1 MRLKQIKLAGFKSF
15 VDATTVSLPG
25 NRCAVVGPNGC
36 GKSNIIDAVR
46 WVMGESSAKQLR
58 GENLTDVIFN
68 GSTTR
73 KPNSAAS
80 IELIFDNSDGRIGG
94 EFSSYADIAI
104 RREVSRDGQ
113 SNYLLNGNR
122 CRRRD
127 IQDIFLG
134 TGFGPRSYSIIEQ
147 GMISQLVEAKPEELR
162 VYLEEAAGIS
172 KYKERRRETEN
183 RIKHTRENLERIN
196 DIREELGR
204 QLDRLQRQAQA
215 AERYRE
221 LKTQESL
228 LSAQFLTL
236 RYNGFAE
243 TLQTTQQTITEL
255 ELALE
260 KTLAQQRHV
269 DASIEEQRQQAA
281 DQSEQ
286 ANAIQQQFYQL
297 GTEIA
302 RIEETLQFNQQR
314 SQQLQE
320 DLRGAEQRQTETQ
333 QQVAM
338 DEQQIAEMQQQLA
351 ELDPGLQKTQAADS
365 QAQQTLTAKEAQ
377 ANEVQQRWDRFLAV
391 AAENQREIEAQVSR
405 LEYLQ
410 QLLQRLRN
418 LRQRNEDAVQQVGEQ
433 PQEGGQLVEQLALQ
447 ITDLESAD
455 RSLTQRIEECLDKLS
470 LAREQVV
477 ARERALETARGQV
490 QELRHQLAGLQ
501 AAQDAA
507 LGQDVLE
514 AESWIEAQGLGQA
527 RRVGEHLAVVPGW
540 ERAIEAV
547 LGRFLRAI
555 QVDSLEDHADALV
568 NLAEGDVAL
577 VEYRDNLDQKSP
589 RNAQFDLPTAA
600 SLVRSEAVAAGSLLF
615 GVYAAQSIEVAL
627 ANRSALSSGQSI
639 ITREGLWVGSDWM
652 RVLHGGDQ
660 SQGII
665 ERAQAIEQ
673 LLLQV
678 EDAEQDLAL
687 LLQRLQ
693 EQRTQIEK
701 LEAQRE
707 ALQLESNSLTQNLS
721 ERRTDHGVRQ
731 VKLEEAEARKAQ
743 LQRDTEQLSEQIS
756 EEQGRLGATQQRL
769 QEVQAIAQE
778 HDGQRQA
785 LAAEREQA
793 HAQVQQSRA
802 AAADTRDQFH
812 QLNVRYQ
819 AVQSQLKVSL
829 TARER
834 LLNQQQDL
842 QQQLEH
848 VRQSIAQAQQ
858 PQPQLQQQLTEKLA
872 ARVDVEAQLK
882 VIRGTL
888 AGIEE
893 DIHNQQAGREQIE
906 AQVEQVRSGLE
917 QARVERQ
924 GIAVQEA
931 NVLEQ
936 FQSTGHD
943 LAEVQ
948 AAMPDEATEQSW
960 ADELERMSR
969 RIQRL
974 GAINLA
980 AIEEYDQESERKQYL
995 DSQAEDL
1002 ELAMQTLLDAIA
1014 KIDRET
1020 RSRFKDTFEAVNVK
1034 LSELFPKVF
1043 GGGHAYL
1050 ELTGDDMLD
1059 TGVSLMAQPPGKRNS
1074 SVHLLSGGEKA
1085 MTAVAL
1091 IFSIFHLNPSP
1102 VCLLDEVD
1110 APLDDINVTRF
1121 AGLIKEMSENVQ
1133 FLVITHNKITM
1144 EMADYL
1150 MGVTMQEAGV
1160 SRLVS
1165 VDVEAA
1171 AALAIL

>member
-15 VDATTVSLPG
+15 VDATTVTLPG

-80 IELIFDNSDGRIGG
+80 IELVFDNSDGRIGG

-215 AERYRE
+215 AVRYRE
-221 LKTQESL
+221 LKTEESL
-228 LSAQFLTL
+228 LSAQFFTL

-243 TLQTTQQTITEL
+243 TLQTTQQKITDL

-260 KTLAQQRHV
+260 KAVAEQRHIE
-269 DASIEEQRQQAA
+269 ASVEEKRQLVSQ
-281 DQSEQ
+281 QSEQ
-286 ANAIQQQFYQL
+286 ANEIQEQFYQL

-314 SQQLQE
+314 SQQLQV
-320 DLRGAEQRQTETQ
+320 DFTGAEQRQTETQ
-333 QQVAM
+333 KQLAM
-338 DEQQIAEMQQQLA
+338 DEQQISEMQQQLA
-351 ELDPGLQKTQAADS
+351 ELQPNLQS
-365 QAQQTLTAKEAQ
+365 AQQQNQQDQEALGETEAQ
-377 ANEVQQRWDRFLAV
+377 GSEVQQRWDKFLAV
-391 AAENQREIEAQVSR
+391 AAENEREIEAQSSR
-405 LEYLQ
+405 LEYLK
-410 QLLQRLRN
+410 QLVERLLT
-418 LRQRNEDAVQQVGEQ
+418 LRQRNEDAAQQAEQQ

-455 RSLTQRIEECLDKLS
+455 RTLTQRIEDCLEKLTT
-470 LAREQVV
+470 AREQVV
-477 ARERALETARGQV
+477 VRERALEEARGRV
-490 QELRHQLAGLQ
+490 QELRHQLASLQ

-507 LGQDVLE
+507 LGQDVQE
-514 AESWIEAQGLGQA
+514 AEAWIESQGLRQA
-527 RRVGEHLAVVPGW
+527 QRVGEHLAVVPGW
-540 ERAIEAV
+540 ERAIEAI
-547 LGRFLRAI
+547 LGRFMQAI
-555 QVDSLEDHADALV
+555 QVDSISDYADALV
-568 NLAEGDVAL
+568 GLAEGDVAL

-589 RNAQFDLPTAA
+589 RSAEFDLPTAA
-600 SLVRSEAVAAGSLLF
+600 SLVRSEAIAAGSLLY

-660 SQGII
+660 TQGII
-665 ERAQAIEQ
+665 ERGQAIEQ
-673 LLLQV
+673 LLLNV
-678 EDAEQDLAL
+678 EEAEQELAT
-687 LLQRLQ
+687 LQQQLQ
-693 EQRTQIEK
+693 EQRSAIES
-701 LEAQRE
+701 LESQRE

-731 VKLEEAEARKAQ
+731 VKMEEAAARKEQ
-743 LQRDTEQLSEQIS
+743 LQKDTEQLNEQIR
-756 EEQGRLGATQQRL
+756 EERNRLEKTEERL
-769 QEVQAIAQE
+769 QEVQEIAGE
-778 HDGQRQA
+778 HGEQRETLA
-785 LAAEREQA
+785 LEREQVNA
-793 HAQVQQSRA
+793 RLQQSRE
-802 AAADTRDQFH
+802 AADRSRDQFH
-812 QLNVRYQ
+812 QLNVQ
-819 AVQSQLKVSL
+819 HQGLQSQLKVSL

-842 QQQLEH
+842 QKQLH
-848 VRQSIAQAQQ
+848 NIQQSIEQSSQ
-858 PQPQLQQQLTEKLA
+858 PQPELQQQLTDKLA
-872 ARVDVEAQLK
+872 TRVEVEGRLNA
-882 VIRGTL
+882 IRSEI
-888 AGIEE
+888 AAIDES
-893 DIHNQQAGREQIE
+893 IQIQQVEREQVE
-906 AQVEQVRSGLE
+906 AQVEQVRGGLE
-917 QARVERQ
+917 HARVERQ
-924 GIAVQEA
+924 GISVQEA

-936 FQSTGHD
+936 LQSTGHD

-948 AAMPDEATEQSW
+948 EGLPEEANEQQW
-960 ADELERMSR
+960 AEELERMGR

-995 DSQAEDL
+995 DAQAEDL

-1020 RSRFKDTFEAVNVK
+1020 RSRFKDTFEAVNSK

-1059 TGVSLMAQPPGKRNS
+1059 TGVSLMAQPPGKRNA

-1121 AGLIKEMSENVQ
+1121 AGLIKEMSESVQ

>member
-1 MRLKQIKLAGFKSF
+1 M
-15 VDATTVSLPG
+15 DT
-25 NRCAVVGPNGC
+25 
-36 GKSNIIDAVR
+36 
-46 WVMGESSAKQLR
+46 
-58 GENLTDVIFN
+58 
-68 GSTTR
+68 
-73 KPNSAAS
+73 
-80 IELIFDNSDGRIGG
+80 
-94 EFSSYADIAI
+94 
-104 RREVSRDGQ
+104 
-113 SNYLLNGNR
+113 
-122 CRRRD
+122 
-127 IQDIFLG
+127 
-134 TGFGPRSYSIIEQ
+134 
-147 GMISQLVEAKPEELR
+147 
-162 VYLEEAAGIS
+162 
-172 KYKERRRETEN
+172 
-183 RIKHTRENLERIN
+183 
-196 DIREELGR
+196 
-204 QLDRLQRQAQA
+204 
-215 AERYRE
+215 
-221 LKTQESL
+221 
-228 LSAQFLTL
+228 
-236 RYNGFAE
+236 
-243 TLQTTQQTITEL
+243 
-255 ELALE
+255 
-260 KTLAQQRHV
+260 
-269 DASIEEQRQQAA
+269 SIEEQRQQSA

-320 DLRGAEQRQTETQ
+320 DLTSAEQRRTETQ
-333 QQVAM
+333 QQLSM
-338 DEQQIAEMQQQLA
+338 DEQQISEMQQQLQ
-351 ELDPGLQKTQAADS
+351 ELEPGLQKAQAADS
-365 QAQQTLTAKEAQ
+365 EAQRNLAEQEAQ
-377 ANEVQQRWDRFLAV
+377 AQTVQERWEQFLAV

-410 QLLQRLRN
+410 QLVQRLRT
-418 LRQRNEDAVQQVGEQ
+418 LRQRNEEAMLQAEEQ

-455 RSLTQRIEECLDKLS
+455 RSLTQRIEDCLEKLTR
-470 LAREQVV
+470 AREQVGN
-477 ARERALETARGQV
+477 RERTLEAARSQV
-490 QELRHQLAGLQ
+490 QELRHQLASLQ

-507 LGQDVLE
+507 LGQDVQE
-514 AESWIEAQGLGQA
+514 AESWIEAQGLSQA
-527 RRVGEHLAVVPGW
+527 QRVGEHLAVVPGW

-547 LGRFLRAI
+547 LGRFLQAI
-555 QVDSLEDHADALV
+555 QVDSLEDYADSLV

-589 RNAQFDLPTAA
+589 RNGAFDLPTAA
-600 SLVRSEAVAAGSLLF
+600 SLVRSEAVAAGSLLY
-615 GVYAAQSIEVAL
+615 GVYAAQTIEVAL
-627 ANRSALSSGQSI
+627 ANRHALSSGQSI

-660 SQGII
+660 TQGII
-665 ERAQAIEQ
+665 ERGQAIEQ
-673 LLLQV
+673 LLLNV
-678 EDAEQDLAL
+678 EEAEQELAT
-687 LLQRLQ
+687 LQQGLQ
-693 EQRTQIEK
+693 EQRSEIEQ

-707 ALQLESNSLTQNLS
+707 ALQRESNSLTQNLS

-731 VKLEEAEARKAQ
+731 VKLEEAAARKAQ
-743 LQRDTEQLSEQIS
+743 LQRDTEQLNEQIN
-756 EEQGRLGATQQRL
+756 EEQGRLEKTQERL
-769 QEVQAIAQE
+769 QEAQAIAEE
-778 HDGQRQA
+778 HDGQRSA
-785 LAAEREQA
+785 LATERDEMN
-793 HAQVQQSRA
+793 AQVQQCRESA
-802 AAADTRDQFH
+802 GKSRDQLH
-812 QLNVRYQ
+812 DLNVRYQ

-834 LLNQQQDL
+834 LISQQQDL
-842 QQQLEH
+842 HKQLEH

-858 PQPQLQQQLTEKLA
+858 PQPQLQQQLSDKLA
-872 ARVDVEAQLK
+872 ARVDVEAKLK
-882 VIRGTL
+882 VVREAL
-888 AGIEE
+888 ASIEE
-893 DIHNQQAGREQIE
+893 GIQSQQADREKI
-906 AQVEQVRSGLE
+906 AGQVEQVRGDLE

-936 FQSTGHD
+936 FQGTGHD

-948 AAMPDEATEQSW
+948 AALPEEASEGAW
-960 ADELERMSR
+960 ADELERMGR

-995 DSQAEDL
+995 DAQAEDL

-1020 RSRFKDTFEAVNVK
+1020 RSRFKDTFEAVNTK

-1059 TGVSLMAQPPGKRNS
+1059 TGVSLMAQPPGKRNA

>member
-15 VDATTVSLPG
+15 VDATTVTLPG

-113 SNYLLNGNR
+113 SSYLLNGNR

-183 RIKHTRENLERIN
+183 RIKHTRENLERID

-228 LSAQFLTL
+228 LSAQFYTL

-243 TLQTTQQTITEL
+243 TLQNTQQKITEL

-269 DASIEEQRQQAA
+269 DASVEEQRQQAA
-281 DQSEQ
+281 DQTEQ
-286 ANAIQQQFYQL
+286 ANEIQQQFYQL

-320 DLRGAEQRQTETQ
+320 DLQSAEQRQTETQ
-333 QQVAM
+333 QQLAM

-351 ELDPGLQKTQAADS
+351 ELDPGLQKTQTADA
-365 QAQQTLTAKEAQ
+365 QAQQTLTEKEAQ
-377 ANEVQQRWDRFLAV
+377 ANEIQQRWDQFLAI
-391 AAENQREIEAQVSR
+391 AAENQREIESQVSR

-410 QLLQRLRN
+410 QLVQRLRT
-418 LRQRNEDAVQQVGEQ
+418 LRQRNEDTVQKVDEQ

-455 RSLTQRIEECLDKLS
+455 RSLTQRIEECLEKLS
-470 LAREQVV
+470 LAREHVI
-477 ARERALETARGQV
+477 ARERDLDTARARV
-490 QELRHQLAGLQ
+490 QELRHQLAGMQ

-555 QVDSLEDHADALV
+555 QVDSLEDHASALV

-589 RNAQFDLPTAA
+589 RNHEFDLPTAA

-627 ANRSALSSGQSI
+627 ANRGALSAGQSI

-652 RVLHGGDQ
+652 RVLHAGDQ
-660 SQGII
+660 TQGII

-673 LLLQV
+673 LLLNV
-678 EDAEQDLAL
+678 EDAEQELAL
-687 LLQRLQ
+687 LQQRLQ
-693 EQRTQIEK
+693 QQRTEIEQ

-743 LQRDTEQLSEQIS
+743 LHRDTEQLNEQIS
-756 EEQGRLGATQQRL
+756 EEQSRVEKTQQRL
-769 QEVQAIAQE
+769 QEVQAIAEE
-778 HDGQRQA
+778 HDGQRER

-793 HAQVQQSRA
+793 HTQVQQSRVA
-802 AAADTRDQFH
+802 AGDTRDQFH

-834 LLNQQQDL
+834 LLNQRQDL
-842 QQQLEH
+842 QNQLEH
-848 VRQSIAQAQQ
+848 LRQSIDQAKQ
-858 PQPQLQQQLTEKLA
+858 PQPQLQQQLADKLA
-872 ARVDVEAQLK
+872 ARVDVEAQLN
-882 VIRGTL
+882 VIRGML

-893 DIHNQQAGREQIE
+893 GIQSQQAEREQIE
-906 AQVEQVRSGLE
+906 VQVEQVRGGLE

-936 FQSTGHD
+936 FQATGHD

-948 AAMPDEATEQSW
+948 AAMPEDASEAAW
-960 ADELERMSR
+960 ADELERMGR

-1020 RSRFKDTFEAVNVK
+1020 RSRFKDTFEAVNTK

-1059 TGVSLMAQPPGKRNS
+1059 TGVSLMAQPPGKRNA

-1110 APLDDINVTRF
+1110 APLDDINVSRF

>member
-15 VDATTVSLPG
+15 VDATTVTLPG

-58 GENLTDVIFN
+58 GESLTDVIFN

-147 GMISQLVEAKPEELR
+147 GMISQLVEAKPDELR

-183 RIKHTRENLERIN
+183 RIKHTRENLDRIS

-228 LSAQFLTL
+228 LSAQFYVL
-236 RYNGFAE
+236 RYQGFAA
-243 TLQTTQQTITEL
+243 TLKQTQEQITEL

-260 KTLAQQRHV
+260 QAV
-269 DASIEEQRQQAA
+269 AEQRRIEAGVEEKRQSVSQQA
-281 DQSEQ
+281 EQ
-286 ANAIQQQFYQL
+286 ASKIQEQFYQL
-297 GTEIA
+297 GTDIA

-314 SQQLQE
+314 AQQLQT
-320 DLRGAEQRQTETQ
+320 DLQTAQQRQTETQ
-333 QQVAM
+333 RQLAM
-338 DEQQIAEMQQQLA
+338 DEEQIGQMQQQVTELQPRLQAAEQRNQQDQAVLA
-351 ELDPGLQKTQAADS
+351 ET
-365 QAQQTLTAKEAQ
+365 EA
-377 ANEVQQRWDRFLAV
+377 EGSIVQQRWDQFLTV
-391 AAENQREIEAQVSR
+391 TAENEREIEAQSSR
-405 LEYLQ
+405 LEYLN
-410 QLLQRLRN
+410 QLVQRLQT
-418 LRQRNEDAVQQVGEQ
+418 LRQRNEDAARQLEQQ
-433 PQEGGQLVEQLALQ
+433 PREGGQLVEQLALQ

-455 RSLTQRIEECLDKLS
+455 RTLNQRIDDCLEKLTT
-470 LAREQVV
+470 AREQVI
-477 ARERALETARGQV
+477 ARERELESARSSV
-490 QELRHQLAGLQ
+490 QESRHQLAGLQ

-507 LGQDVLE
+507 LGQDVQE
-514 AESWIEAQGLGQA
+514 AEAWIESQGLAQA
-527 RRVGEHLAVVPGW
+527 QRVGEHLAVVPGW
-540 ERAIEAV
+540 ERAIEAI
-547 LGRFLRAI
+547 LGRFMQAI
-555 QVDSLEDHADALV
+555 QVDSIADYADSLV

-577 VEYRDNLDQKSP
+577 VEQRDNLDQKSP
-589 RNAQFDLPTAA
+589 RGATFDLPTAA
-600 SLVRSEAVAAGSLLF
+600 SLVRSEAIAAGSLLY

-627 ANRSALSSGQSI
+627 ANRVGLSAGQSI

-660 SQGII
+660 TQGII
-665 ERAQAIEQ
+665 ERGQAIEQ
-673 LLLQV
+673 LLLEV
-678 EDAEQDLAL
+678 EEQERKLAN
-687 LLQRLQ
+687 LQRGLQ
-693 EQRTQIEK
+693 QQRADIEQ
-701 LEAQRE
+701 LESRRE

-731 VKLEEAEARKAQ
+731 VKLEEAAARKAQ
-743 LQRDTEQLSEQIS
+743 LQTDTEQLNEQVK
-756 EEQGRLGATQQRL
+756 EEQRRLQETQSRL
-769 QEVQAIAQE
+769 QEVREIAAE
-778 HDGQRQA
+778 HGSHREA
-785 LAAEREQA
+785 LAAERE
-793 HAQVQQSRA
+793 HAATAVQQSRQA
-802 AAADTRDQFH
+802 AEQSRERLH
-812 QLNVRYQ
+812 QLNVEHQ
-819 AVQSQLKVSL
+819 ALQSQLKVSL
-829 TARER
+829 TARQR
-834 LLNQQQDL
+834 LLSQQQDIAKQLENIHHSIEQSSSPQPEL
-842 QQQLEH
+842 QQQL
-848 VRQSIAQAQQ
+848 AD
-858 PQPQLQQQLTEKLA
+858 KLA
-872 ARVDVEAQLK
+872 SRVEVEDHLNTVRSQIA
-882 VIRGTL
+882 
-888 AGIEE
+888 AIEE
-893 DIHNQQAGREQIE
+893 GIQSQQSKRESVE
-906 AQVEQVRSGLE
+906 AQVERIRRELE

-924 GIAVQEA
+924 GIAVQEN

-936 FQSTGHD
+936 LQNTGHE
-943 LAEVQ
+943 LQQVQ
-948 AAMPDEATEQSW
+948 NELPEEANEQQW
-960 ADELERMSR
+960 AQELERMGR

-995 DSQAEDL
+995 DAQASDL

-1020 RSRFKDTFEAVNVK
+1020 RSRFKDTFEAVNSK

-1050 ELTGDDMLD
+1050 ELTGEDMLD
-1059 TGVSLMAQPPGKRNS
+1059 TGVSLMAQPPGKRNA

>member
-15 VDATTVSLPG
+15 VDATTVTLPG

-183 RIKHTRENLERIN
+183 RIKHTRENLERID

-228 LSAQFLTL
+228 LSAQFFTL

-243 TLQTTQQTITEL
+243 TLQTTQQKITEL

-269 DASIEEQRQQAA
+269 DVSIEEQRQQAA
-281 DQSEQ
+281 DQTEQ
-286 ANAIQQQFYQL
+286 ANEIQQQFYQL

-320 DLRGAEQRQTETQ
+320 DLQGAEQRQTETQ
-333 QQVAM
+333 QQLAM

-351 ELDPGLQKTQAADS
+351 ELDPGLQKTQAADA
-365 QAQQTLTAKEAQ
+365 QAQQTLTEKEAQ
-377 ANEVQQRWDRFLAV
+377 ANEVQQRWDQFVAI

-410 QLLQRLRN
+410 QLVQRLRT
-418 LRQRNEDAVQQVGEQ
+418 LRQRNEDTVQKVDEQ

-447 ITDLESAD
+447 ITDLETAD
-455 RSLTQRIEECLDKLS
+455 RSLTQRIEECLEKLS
-470 LAREQVV
+470 LAREHVI
-477 ARERALETARGQV
+477 ARERDLDTARARV
-490 QELRHQLAGLQ
+490 QELRHQLAGMQ

-555 QVDSLEDHADALV
+555 EVDSLEDHADALV

-589 RNAQFDLPTAA
+589 RNPEFDLPTAA

-627 ANRSALSSGQSI
+627 ANRAALSAGQSI

-652 RVLHGGDQ
+652 RVLHAGDQ
-660 SQGII
+660 TQGII

-673 LLLQV
+673 LLLNV
-678 EDAEQDLAL
+678 EDAEQELAL
-687 LLQRLQ
+687 LQQRLQ
-693 EQRTQIEK
+693 EQRTEIEQ

-743 LQRDTEQLSEQIS
+743 LQRDTEQLNEQIS
-756 EEQGRLGATQQRL
+756 EEQSRLEKTRQRL
-769 QEVQAIAQE
+769 QEVQAIAEE
-778 HDGQRQA
+778 HDGQRET
-785 LAAEREQA
+785 LAVEREQA
-793 HAQVQQSRA
+793 HTQVQQSRVA
-802 AAADTRDQFH
+802 AGDTRDQFH

-834 LLNQQQDL
+834 LLNQRQDL
-842 QQQLEH
+842 QNQLEH
-848 VRQSIAQAQQ
+848 VRQSIEQTKQ
-858 PQPQLQQQLTEKLA
+858 PQPQLQQQLADKLA
-872 ARVDVEAQLK
+872 ARVDVEAQLN

-893 DIHNQQAGREQIE
+893 GIQSQQAEREQIE
-906 AQVEQVRSGLE
+906 EQVEQVRGGLE

-936 FQSTGHD
+936 FQGTGHD

-948 AAMPDEATEQSW
+948 AAMPEDATAAAW
-960 ADELERMSR
+960 ADELERMGR

-1020 RSRFKDTFEAVNVK
+1020 RSRFKDTFEAVNTK

-1059 TGVSLMAQPPGKRNS
+1059 TGVSLMAQPPGKRNA

>member
-15 VDATTVSLPG
+15 VDATTVTLPG

-80 IELIFDNSDGRIGG
+80 IELLFDNSDGRIGG

-104 RREVSRDGQ
+104 RREVTREGQ

-147 GMISQLVEAKPEELR
+147 GMISQLVEAKPDELR

-228 LSAQFLTL
+228 LSAQFFTL
-236 RYNGFAE
+236 RYNSFAE
-243 TLQTTQQTITEL
+243 TLQQTQQKISEL

-260 KTLAQQRHV
+260 QSLA
-269 DASIEEQRQQAA
+269 EQRRVEAVVEEKRQLVAKHA
-281 DQSEQ
+281 EQ
-286 ANAIQQQFYQL
+286 AGEIQEQFYEL

-314 SQQLQE
+314 AQQLQV
-320 DLRGAEQRQTETQ
+320 DLQGAQQRQTETQ
-333 QQVAM
+333 QQLAM
-338 DEQQIAEMQQQLA
+338 DEQQISAMQQQLDELQPNLQNA
-351 ELDPGLQKTQAADS
+351 ENENK
-365 QAQQTLTAKEAQ
+365 QAQHTLAETEAQ
-377 ANEVQQRWDRFLAV
+377 AAVAQQRWDQFLAV
-391 AAENQREIEAQVSR
+391 AADNEREIEAQASR
-405 LEYLQ
+405 LEYLK
-410 QLLQRLRN
+410 QLVNRLLT
-418 LRQRNEDAVQQVGEQ
+418 LRERNEEAFRQAEQQ

-447 ITDLESAD
+447 ITDLETAD
-455 RSLTQRIEECLDKLS
+455 RSLNQRIEDCLEKLS
-470 LAREQVV
+470 VAREQIGV
-477 ARERALETARGQV
+477 RERALEEARSKV

-507 LGQDVLE
+507 LGQDVQE
-514 AESWIEAQGLGQA
+514 AEAWIESQGLSAAQ
-527 RRVGEHLAVVPGW
+527 RVGEHLAVVPGW
-540 ERAIEAV
+540 ERAIEAI
-547 LGRFLRAI
+547 LGRFMQAI
-555 QVDSLEDHADALV
+555 QVDSIADYAGSLV
-568 NLAEGDVAL
+568 TLAEGDVAL

-589 RNAQFDLPTAA
+589 RNAEFDLPTAA
-600 SLVRSEAVAAGSLLF
+600 SLVRSEAIAAGSLLY

-627 ANRSALSSGQSI
+627 ANRASLNSGQSI

-660 SQGII
+660 TQGII
-665 ERAQAIEQ
+665 ERGQAIEQ
-673 LLLQV
+673 LSLNV
-678 EDAEQDLAL
+678 EEAEQELTT
-687 LLQRLQ
+687 LQQSLHQ
-693 EQRTQIEK
+693 QRTEIEW
-701 LEAQRE
+701 LESERE
-707 ALQLESNSLTQNLS
+707 ALQLESKSLTQNLS

-731 VKLEEAEARKAQ
+731 VKLEEAAVRKAQ
-743 LQRDTEQLSEQIS
+743 LQQDTEQLNEQIA
-756 EEQGRLGATQQRL
+756 EEQSRLEKTQ
-769 QEVQAIAQE
+769 VQLAEFNEIAQA
-778 HDGQRQA
+778 HGSQRET
-785 LAAEREQA
+785 LAAQREQA
-793 HAQVQQSRA
+793 NAQVQERRQ
-802 AAADTRDQFH
+802 AADRSRDQFH
-812 QLNVRYQ
+812 QLNVQ
-819 AVQSQLKVSL
+819 HQGLQSQLKVSL

-834 LLNQQQDL
+834 LLTQQQDL
-842 QQQLEH
+842 QQQLQNIE
-848 VRQSIAQAQQ
+848 QSIEQSSR
-858 PQPQLQQQLTEKLA
+858 PQPELQQQLADKLA
-872 ARVDVEAQLK
+872 ARVEVEGRLNSVRGELAAIEESIQSQQANREQVEAQ
-882 VIRGTL
+882 VDQIRG
-888 AGIEE
+888 A
-893 DIHNQQAGREQIE
+893 
-906 AQVEQVRSGLE
+906 LE
-917 QARVERQ
+917 QARVDRQ
-924 GIAVQEA
+924 GISVQES

-936 FQSTGHD
+936 LKGTGHE
-943 LAEVQ
+943 LSVVQEALPEEANEQEWAE
-948 AAMPDEATEQSW
+948 
-960 ADELERMSR
+960 ELERMGR

-995 DSQAEDL
+995 DAQADDL

-1020 RSRFKDTFEAVNVK
+1020 RSRFKDTFEAVNHK

-1059 TGVSLMAQPPGKRNS
+1059 TGVSLMAQPPGKRNA

-1121 AGLIKEMSENVQ
+1121 AGLIKEMSDNVQ

>member
-15 VDATTVSLPG
+15 VDATTVTLPG

-80 IELIFDNSDGRIGG
+80 IELVFDNSDGRIGG

-215 AERYRE
+215 AVRYRE
-221 LKTQESL
+221 LKTEESL
-228 LSAQFLTL
+228 LSAQFFTL

-243 TLQTTQQTITEL
+243 TLQTTQQKITDL

-260 KTLAQQRHV
+260 KAVAEQRHIE
-269 DASIEEQRQQAA
+269 ASVEEKRQLVAQ
-281 DQSEQ
+281 QSEQ
-286 ANAIQQQFYQL
+286 ANEIQEQFYQL

-314 SQQLQE
+314 SQQLQV
-320 DLRGAEQRQTETQ
+320 DLTGAEQRQTETQ
-333 QQVAM
+333 KQLAM
-338 DEQQIAEMQQQLA
+338 DEQQISEMQQQLA
-351 ELDPGLQKTQAADS
+351 ELQPNLQS
-365 QAQQTLTAKEAQ
+365 AQQQNQQDQEALGETEAQ
-377 ANEVQQRWDRFLAV
+377 GSEVQQRWDKFLAV
-391 AAENQREIEAQVSR
+391 AAENEREIEAQSSR
-405 LEYLQ
+405 LEYLK
-410 QLLQRLRN
+410 QLVERLLT
-418 LRQRNEDAVQQVGEQ
+418 LRQRNEDAAQQAEQQ

-455 RSLTQRIEECLDKLS
+455 RTLTQRIEDCLEKLTT
-470 LAREQVV
+470 AREQVV
-477 ARERALETARGQV
+477 VRERALEEARGRV
-490 QELRHQLAGLQ
+490 QELRHQLASLQ

-507 LGQDVLE
+507 LGQDVQE
-514 AESWIEAQGLGQA
+514 AEAWIESQGLRQA
-527 RRVGEHLAVVPGW
+527 QRVGEHLAVVPGW
-540 ERAIEAV
+540 ERAIEAI
-547 LGRFLRAI
+547 LGRFMQAI
-555 QVDSLEDHADALV
+555 QVDSISDYADALV
-568 NLAEGDVAL
+568 GLAEGDVAL

-589 RNAQFDLPTAA
+589 RSAEFDLPTAA
-600 SLVRSEAVAAGSLLF
+600 SLVRSEAIAAGSLLY

-660 SQGII
+660 TQGII
-665 ERAQAIEQ
+665 ERGQAIEQ
-673 LLLQV
+673 LLLNV
-678 EDAEQDLAL
+678 EEAEQALAT
-687 LLQRLQ
+687 LQQQLQ
-693 EQRTQIEK
+693 EQRAEIES
-701 LEAQRE
+701 LESQRE

-731 VKLEEAEARKAQ
+731 VKMEEAAARKEQ
-743 LQRDTEQLSEQIS
+743 LQKDTEQLNEQIR
-756 EEQGRLGATQQRL
+756 EERNRLEKTEERL
-769 QEVQAIAQE
+769 QEVQEIARE
-778 HDGQRQA
+778 HGEQRETLA
-785 LAAEREQA
+785 LEREQVN
-793 HAQVQQSRA
+793 AQLQRRRE
-802 AAADTRDQFH
+802 AADRSRDQFH
-812 QLNVRYQ
+812 QLNVQ
-819 AVQSQLKVSL
+819 HQGLQSQLKVSL

-842 QQQLEH
+842 QKQLH
-848 VRQSIAQAQQ
+848 NIQQSIEQSSQ
-858 PQPQLQQQLTEKLA
+858 PQPELQQQLTDKLA
-872 ARVDVEAQLK
+872 TRVEVEGRLNA
-882 VIRGTL
+882 IRSEI
-888 AGIEE
+888 AAIDES
-893 DIHNQQAGREQIE
+893 IQIQQVEREQVE
-906 AQVEQVRSGLE
+906 AQVEQVRGGLE
-917 QARVERQ
+917 HARVERQ
-924 GIAVQEA
+924 GISVQEA

-936 FQSTGHD
+936 LQSTGHD

-948 AAMPDEATEQSW
+948 EGLPEEANEQQW
-960 ADELERMSR
+960 AEELERMGR

-995 DSQAEDL
+995 DAQAEDL

-1020 RSRFKDTFEAVNVK
+1020 RSRFKDTFEAVNSK

-1059 TGVSLMAQPPGKRNS
+1059 TGVSLMAQPPGKRNA

-1121 AGLIKEMSENVQ
+1121 AGLIKEMSESVQ